1 MTLTVER
8 ASAERPL
15 QRRPIATAPWV
26 TAAQAAAALAAS
38 TGVGRFVYT
47 PILPLMHDQAG
58 LSATS
63 GANLAT
69 ANYVGYLAGALAG
82 SFAPQLVRSRLVMR
96 ASMIVMAASLALMP
110 LTTDVTLWSG
120 LRLLAG
126 FTSALAFVYA
136 VGALLSGLRRPAPH
150 LIGWGFGGIGAGIVL
165 SGVLVLTVGEVAT
178 WRTAWWIATV
188 LTLLLT
194 AASWKLDPPA
204 PQAASTAKTRTRT
217 HRWFTALALSYTL
230 EGIGYIIAGTF
241 LVASIT
247 QDAPGWVGAG
257 AWVVVGLAAIPGSAL
272 WTALARRFSRPT
284 LLASALM
291 LQAAGIALTG
301 LVPGSVSALVAAAAF
316 GGTFVGIASL
326 ALALGEHLQVPRA
339 VALLTAGYGIGQII
353 GPVISRPLLTTG
365 YSAPLLLASVILAA
379 ATVAAA
385 ALRIRYPH
393 RLGHMIEPSRLTH
406 KLPTPRPSHTHAPQP
421 PHTPQNRIS

>member
-1 MTLTVER
+1 MTLTLER
-8 ASAERPL
+8 TSAAERRLPG
-15 QRRPIATAPWV
+15 PAAWATAL
-26 TAAQAAAALAAS
+26 QGAAALAAS
-38 TGVGRFVYT
+38 NGVARFVYT

-82 SFAPQLVRSRLVMR
+82 SFAPRLVRSRPVMR

-110 LTTDVTLWSG
+110 LTQDVTLWSG
-120 LRLLAG
+120 LRLIAG
-126 FTSALAFVYA
+126 FTSALAFVYT
-136 VGALLSGLRRPAPH
+136 VGALLSGLRRSAPH
-150 LIGWGFGGIGAGIVL
+150 LAGWGFGGIGAGIMF
-165 SGVLVLTVGEVAT
+165 SGLLVLAVREVAT
-178 WRTAWWIATV
+178 WRTAWWIAAV

-194 AASWKLDPPA
+194 AVSWKLAPPA
-204 PQAASTAKTRTRT
+204 PQTAGPAKARARARA
-217 HRWFTALALSYTL
+217 HRWFVALALSYSL

-272 WTALARRFSRPT
+272 WTALARRWSRPT
-284 LLASALM
+284 LLAVALM

-301 LVPGSVSALVAAAAF
+301 LVPGSAGALVAAAAF
-316 GGTFVGIASL
+316 GGTFVGITSL

-339 VALLTAGYGIGQII
+339 VALLTAGYGTGQII
-353 GPVISRPLLTTG
+353 GPLISRPLLGTG
-365 YSAPLLLASVILAA
+365 YSAPLLLASTVLAA
-379 ATVAAA
+379 ATLAAA
-385 ALRIRYPH
+385 VLRIRYPH
-393 RLGHMIEPSRLTH
+393 RLGDMIEPSRLARQSSTS
-406 KLPTPRPSHTHAPQP
+406 RPPHVHAPRP
-421 PHTPQNRIS
+421 PHTLQDRSN

>member
-1 MTLTVER
+1 M
-8 ASAERPL
+8 
-15 QRRPIATAPWV
+15 
-26 TAAQAAAALAAS
+26 LAAS
-38 TGVGRFVYT
+38 NGVGRFVYT

-82 SFAPQLVRSRLVMR
+82 SFAPRLVRSRLVMR

-110 LTTDVTLWSG
+110 LTQDVTLWSG
-120 LRLLAG
+120 LRLIAG
-126 FTSALAFVYA
+126 FTSALAFVHA
-136 VGALLSGLRRPAPH
+136 VGALLSGLRRSAPH
-150 LIGWGFGGIGAGIVL
+150 LVGWGFGGIGAGIVF
-165 SGVLVLTVGEVAT
+165 SGLLVLAVREVAT
-178 WRTAWWIATV
+178 WRTAWWIAVV

-194 AASWKLDPPA
+194 AASWNLAPPA
-204 PQAASTAKTRTRT
+204 SPAAAGAAKARPRT
-217 HRWFTALALSYTL
+217 HRWFAALALSYTL

-272 WTALARRFSRPT
+272 WTALARRWSRPT
-284 LLASALM
+284 LLAVALL

-301 LVPGSVSALVAAAAF
+301 LVPGNISALVAAAAF
-316 GGTFVGIASL
+316 GGTFVGITSL

-339 VALLTAGYGIGQII
+339 VALLTAGYGTGQII
-353 GPVISRPLLTTG
+353 GPLISRPLLGTG
-365 YSAPLLLASVILAA
+365 YSAPLLLASTVLAA
-379 ATVAAA
+379 ATLAAA
-385 ALRIRYPH
+385 VLRIHYPH
-393 RLGHMIEPSRLTH
+393 RVGHMIEPSHLAR
-406 KLPTPRPSHTHAPQP
+406 KSSASRPPHLHAPWP
-421 PHTPQNRIS
+421 PHTLQDRSN

>member
-1 MTLTVER
+1 MTLTLER
-8 ASAERPL
+8 ASAERLLIGP
-15 QRRPIATAPWV
+15 APWV
-26 TAAQAAAALAAS
+26 IAAQGAAALAAS

-82 SFAPQLVRSRLVMR
+82 SFAPRLVRSRLAMR
-96 ASMIVMAASLALMP
+96 ASLIVMAASLALMP
-110 LTTDVTLWSG
+110 LTQDVTLWSG
-120 LRLLAG
+120 LRLIAG

-136 VGALLSGLRRPAPH
+136 VGALLSGLRRSAPH

-165 SGVLVLTVGEVAT
+165 SGVLVLAVREIST

-204 PQAASTAKTRTRT
+204 PQAPQTAGGPAKTRPRT

-272 WTALARRFSRPT
+272 WTSLARRWSRPT

-291 LQAAGIALTG
+291 LQAAGIALTA
-301 LVPGSVSALVAAAAF
+301 LIPGSVSALVAAAAF
-316 GGTFVGIASL
+316 GGTFVGIVSL

-339 VALLTAGYGIGQII
+339 IALLTAGYGIGQII
-353 GPVISRPLLTTG
+353 GPLISQPLLGTG
-365 YSAPLLLASVILAA
+365 YSASLLLASVILAA
-379 ATVAAA
+379 ATAAAA
-385 ALRIRYPH
+385 ALRVRYPH
-393 RLGHMIEPSRLTH
+393 RLGHMTEPSRLTH
-406 KLPTPRPSHTHAPQP
+406 KLPTPRPSHTHAPRAL
-421 PHTPQNRIS
+421 QNRSN

>member
-1 MTLTVER
+1 MTLTLER
-8 ASAERPL
+8 ASAERRL
-15 QRRPIATAPWV
+15 LGAAPWV
-26 TAAQAAAALAAS
+26 IAAQGAAALAAS

-58 LSATS
+58 LSAAS

-82 SFAPQLVRSRLVMR
+82 SFAPQLVRSHLVMR
-96 ASMIVMAASLALMP
+96 VSMIVMAASLALMP
-110 LTTDVTLWSG
+110 LTRDVGLWSG
-120 LRLLAG
+120 LRLIAG

-136 VGALLSGLRRPAPH
+136 VGALLSGLRRTAPH

-165 SGVLVLTVGEVAT
+165 SGVLVLAVREVAT

-188 LTLLLT
+188 LALLLT
-194 AASWKLDPPA
+194 AASWRLDPPA
-204 PQAASTAKTRTRT
+204 PQAAGAAKTRPRT

-272 WTALARRFSRPT
+272 WTALARWWSRPT
-284 LLASALM
+284 LLTSALM

-353 GPVISRPLLTTG
+353 GPLISRPLLATG

-379 ATVAAA
+379 ATLAAA

-393 RLGHMIEPSRLTH
+393 RLGHMIEPSRLAR
-406 KLPTPRPSHTHAPQP
+406 KP
-421 PHTPQNRIS
+421 PM

>member
-1 MTLTVER
+1 MTLTLER
-8 ASAERPL
+8 ASAERRE
-15 QRRPIATAPWV
+15 RRPLGPASWAI
-26 TAAQAAAALAAS
+26 AAQGAAALAAS
-38 TGVGRFVYT
+38 NGVGRFVYT

-69 ANYVGYLAGALAG
+69 ANYVGYLIGALTG

-96 ASMIVMAASLALMP
+96 ASMIAMALSLALMP
-110 LTTDVTLWSG
+110 LTTDVTAWSG
-120 LRLLAG
+120 LRLIAG

-136 VGALLSGLRRPAPH
+136 VGALLSGLRRSAPH
-150 LIGWGFGGIGAGIVL
+150 LVGWGFGGIGAGIAF
-165 SGVLVLTVGEVAT
+165 SGLLVLAVREVAT
-178 WRTAWWIATV
+178 WRTAWWIAAV

-194 AASWKLDPPA
+194 AASWKLPAPA
-204 PQAASTAKTRTRT
+204 PQAAGAAKSRTRT
-217 HRWFTALALSYTL
+217 HRWFAALALSYTL
-230 EGIGYIIAGTF
+230 EGVGYIIAGTF
-241 LVASIT
+241 LVASIS

-272 WTALARRFSRPT
+272 WTALARRWSRPT

-291 LQAAGIALTG
+291 LQAAGIALTA
-301 LVPGSVSALVAAAAF
+301 LVPGSAGALVAAASF
-316 GGTFVGIASL
+316 GGTFVGITSL

-353 GPVISRPLLTTG
+353 GPLISRPLLGTG
-365 YSAPLLLASVILAA
+365 YSAPLLLGSVVLAA

-385 ALRIRYPH
+385 ALRVRYPH
-393 RLGHMIEPSRLTH
+393 RLGYMIEPSRLARDLSTS
-406 KLPTPRPSHTHAPQP
+406 RPSQARTPQP
-421 PHTPQNRIS
+421 PRTLQRRIG

>member
-1 MTLTVER
+1 MTLTLER
-8 ASAERPL
+8 ASVERRLPG
-15 QRRPIATAPWV
+15 PAPWLI
-26 TAAQAAAALAAS
+26 ALQGAAALAAS
-38 TGVGRFVYT
+38 NGVGRFVYT

-63 GANLAT
+63 GADLAT
-69 ANYVGYLAGALAG
+69 ANYVGYLTGALAG
-82 SFAPQLVRSRLVMR
+82 SFAPRLVRSRPVMR
-96 ASMIVMAASLALMP
+96 ASMIAMAASLALMP
-110 LTTDVTLWSG
+110 LTQDVTAWSA
-120 LRLLAG
+120 LRLIAG

-136 VGALLSGLRRPAPH
+136 VGALLSGLRRSAPH

-165 SGVLVLTVGEVAT
+165 SGLLVLAVREVST

-204 PQAASTAKTRTRT
+204 PQSAGAKAKTRPRT
-217 HRWFTALALSYTL
+217 HRWFAALALSYTL

-257 AWVVVGLAAIPGSAL
+257 AWVVVGLAAIPGSVL
-272 WTALARRFSRPT
+272 WTALARRWSRPT

-301 LVPGSVSALVAAAAF
+301 LVPGSAGALVAAAAF
-316 GGTFVGIASL
+316 GGTFVGITSL

-353 GPVISRPLLTTG
+353 GPLISQPLLGTG
-365 YSAPLLLASVILAA
+365 YSAALLLASVVLAA

-385 ALRIRYPH
+385 ALRVRYPH
-393 RLGHMIEPSRLTH
+393 RLGHMIEPSRLTRN
-406 KLPTPRPSHTHAPQP
+406 LPPMAPLTGP
-421 PHTPQNRIS
+421 